1 MQIQFDGAVQQ
12 DTKPGALEKYDKR
25 PRPPG
30 WEVTRRHD
38 VRTDFPGQ
46 IRADWFP
53 KG

>member
-1 MQIQFDGAVQQ
+1 MQIQFDGALQR
-12 DTKPGALEKYDKR
+12 DTKLGALEKFDKP

-38 VRTDFPGQ
+38 VREDFTG
-46 IRADWFP
+46 RVKADWFP